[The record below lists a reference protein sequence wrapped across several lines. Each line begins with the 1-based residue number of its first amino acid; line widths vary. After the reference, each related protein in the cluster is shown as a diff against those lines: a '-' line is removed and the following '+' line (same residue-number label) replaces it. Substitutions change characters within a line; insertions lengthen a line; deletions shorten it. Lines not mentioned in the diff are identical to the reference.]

1 MKVNFLK
8 RVGLDV
14 DCIHFLFWDEKSLAA
29 KNAFNIPHARVLK
42 SRRQCTYTKGRES
55 SPKAEDV
62 PGLSSDESLLFISFL
77 D

>member
-14 DCIHFLFWDEKSLAA
+14 DCIHFLFWDEKSPAA

-42 SRRQCTYTKGRES
+42 SRPMYLYKREGN
-55 SPKAEDV
+55 PALKRRT
-62 PGLSSDESLLFISFL
+62 FL
-77 D
+77 G